1 MSTQKKNQIVI
12 SKTPYRI
19 TFLGGG
25 TDFSNYFTQNGGLTI
40 GASINYYGYFV
51 IKKLYKLDPY
61 NYRIIY
67 SKSELCNS
75 IDEIQHPVVK
85 AAIIYTGIKDR
96 LEIHYLS
103 DLPNYSGL
111 GSSSTFTVGLLNALY
126 SLMGQKKSPKYIA
139 TAAVEIERIILNE
152 KGGLQDQH
160 TVANPGLLYIKY
172 IKSSKIIYLKPKIS
186 NRKITILESNL
197 FMYYTGITRN
207 GVKILEAQEDS
218 CDENLKN
225 NLLKKIHCLAI
236 EGLDILESNSSL
248 DLFGELFNKYWT
260 LKKELGGGVTN
271 DYIDEMYEFG
281 LKSGAIGGKLLGAGG
296 GGFLLFY
303 VPRIFHRKFKI
314 KMQKYEQVNFKFSKQ
329 GSTIINNIL

>member
-1 MSTQKKNQIVI
+1 MSVERKKQIVV
-12 SKTPYRI
+12 SKTPFRV

-25 TDFSNYFTQNGGLTI
+25 TDFSNYFTQYGGLTI

-51 IKKLYKLDPY
+51 VKRLYKLDPY

-75 IDEIQHPVVK
+75 IEEIQHPVVK

-126 SLMGQKKSPKYIA
+126 TLMGYKKSNKQIA
-139 TAAVEIERIILNE
+139 DAAVEIERIILNE

-160 TVANPGLLYIKY
+160 TVANSGFSFIKY
-172 IKSSKIIYLKPKIS
+172 FKSTNLIYLKPKIS
-186 NRKITILESNL
+186 KRRIRLLESNL

-207 GVKILEAQEDS
+207 GVKILEAQQDS
-218 CDENLKN
+218 CDEIRRKILLRNIHDLALNGLNMLK
-225 NLLKKIHCLAI
+225 
-236 EGLDILESNSSL
+236 SNFSL
-248 DLFGELFNKYWT
+248 DLFGELLNKYWL
-260 LKKELGGGVTN
+260 LKRELGGGVTN
-271 DYIDEMYEFG
+271 DYIDQMYDFG
-281 LKSGAIGGKLLGAGG
+281 LESGAIGGKLLGAGG

-303 VPRIFHRKFKI
+303 VPSNFHSEFKV
-314 KMQKYEQVNFKFSKQ
+314 KMKKYEQVDFKFSKQ
-329 GSTIINNIL
+329 GTTIINNLL